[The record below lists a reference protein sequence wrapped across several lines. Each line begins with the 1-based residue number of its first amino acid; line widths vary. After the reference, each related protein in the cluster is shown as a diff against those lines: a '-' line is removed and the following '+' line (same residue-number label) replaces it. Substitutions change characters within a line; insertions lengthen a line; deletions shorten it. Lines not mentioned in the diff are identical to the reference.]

1 MGMKGGEAKQGN
13 MFDRAFSRTF
23 LGLTWIEIGERIG
36 MGFARV
42 GCEGANGESLS
53 GVREADGSR
62 NSGE

>member
-1 MGMKGGEAKQGN
+1 VGEAKQRN

-42 GCEGANGESLS
+42 GCEGANGESLLEC
-53 GVREADGSR
+53 GRRTDLGTVGS
-62 NSGE
+62 